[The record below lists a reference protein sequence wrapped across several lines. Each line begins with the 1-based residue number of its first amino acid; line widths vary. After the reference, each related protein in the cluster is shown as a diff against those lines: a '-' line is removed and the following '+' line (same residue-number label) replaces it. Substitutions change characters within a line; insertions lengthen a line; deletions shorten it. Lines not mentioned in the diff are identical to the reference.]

1 MRLVLKLRSSA
12 VPFVDHRKIN
22 ALYTRENSLATWR
35 QAGAINTLKK
45 IENRISFLKPVYK
58 LLRAPFL
65 TLVSADDLLI
75 FQNRSIDEC
84 LSYIYVR
91 LCMNYAKRQDLISLP
106 KTIRKSKLSSSIHVY

>member
-45 IENRISFLKPVYK
+45 IENQISFLK
-58 LLRAPFL
+58 A
-65 TLVSADDLLI
+65 
-75 FQNRSIDEC
+75 C
-84 LSYIYVR
+84 LQTS
-91 LCMNYAKRQDLISLP
+91 
-106 KTIRKSKLSSSIHVY
+106 